1 VRCRST
7 GVVGERFSRIFLH
20 RPASSSYNSAISV
33 FYYHL
38 MITLFR
44 CLSLLPLGLLHAFGA
59 LLGWLAYLGSGVY
72 RARFQANAAQ
82 AGFASSQVRAAVAHA
97 GRMVTELPRLW
108 MGASPHFEWQGS
120 ALVDAQY
127 AAGKGV
133 LFLTPHLGCFEVTAQ
148 GLAQRYSA
156 QYGDLTV
163 LYRPARKAWMA
174 ALMESSRNRPGLVAV
189 PTTLAGVKQMIKALK
204 AGRAVGLLPDQV
216 PPEGLGI
223 WSPFFGRE
231 AYTMTLSAR
240 LAQQTGAAIVLTWGE
255 RLPWGRGYRLHF
267 SALPA
272 ALSNELAQAV
282 AQINAAMEGLIAQCP
297 AQYLWG
303 YARYKS
309 PAAAPRGNAAVHKDA
324 A

>member
-1 VRCRST
+1 
-7 GVVGERFSRIFLH
+7 
-20 RPASSSYNSAISV
+20 
-33 FYYHL
+33 

-44 CLSLLPLGLLHAFGA
+44 CLSVLPLWLLHAAGA
-59 LLGWLAYLGSGVY
+59 LLGWVAFIGSGVY
-72 RARFQANAAQ
+72 RARFLANVQQ
-82 AGFASSQVRAAVAHA
+82 AGFAWPDVRAAVAHA

-108 MGASPHFEWQGS
+108 MGSAPRFEWDG
-120 ALVDAQY
+120 AELVDAQY

-148 GLAQRYSA
+148 GLAQRYAA

-174 ALMESSRNRPGLVAV
+174 GLIESSRNRPGLVAV

-216 PPEGLGI
+216 PPEGLGM
-223 WSPFFGRE
+223 WSPFFGRD

-267 SALPA
+267 SGLRAPLSADLP
-272 ALSNELAQAV
+272 QAV
-282 AQINAAMEGLIAQCP
+282 TQINAAMEDLIRQSP

-303 YARYKS
+303 YARYKK
-309 PAAAPRGNAAVHKDA
+309 PAASLPATPSPSKETT
-324 A
+324 